1 LRRQCRGAPLRT
13 VQRATDSPT
22 QLAKL
27 KGPFE
32 KLFHVAGLGLE
43 KARALAEVAE
53 EVANCRKCRLW
64 SSRTN
69 PVPGHGNQDADVMFI
84 GEAPGYNEDVEGKP
98 FVGAAGKFLDQLLGL
113 AGLKRSE
120 VFITNVLKCRPPGNR
135 DPLPDEVEACGPY
148 LDRQILIIRPKLV
161 VCLGRHSA
169 SYVLSRSGVRVR
181 SRTWGTS
188 ISAVRG
194 QVFRACFEGLAF
206 LVMPTY
212 HPAAGLYNPKLKSA
226 LMEDFISVGKILKG
240 IREGSIPI

>member
-1 LRRQCRGAPLRT
+1 LSR
-13 VQRATDSPT
+13 
-22 QLAKL
+22 
-27 KGPFE
+27 
-32 KLFHVAGLGLE
+32 VAGFGSE

-53 EVANCRKCRLW
+53 EVASCKKCRLW

-161 VCLGRHSA
+161 ICLGRHSA
-169 SYVLSRSGVRVR
+169 SYVLSRGGVRVR

-194 QVFRACFEGLAF
+194 QVFRARFEGLAF

-226 LMEDFISVGKILKG
+226 LMEDFASIARILKG